1 MTLKEWRTIKKWSQS
16 HFARTLSKKTGETFY
31 QSHVQ
36 SWENG
41 GTPNAK
47 TADAIKK
54 ITGGKVTADSYG
66 KADAS

>member
-1 MTLKEWRTIKKWSQS
+1 MKTLKEWRTEKGLSQA
-16 HFARTLSKKTGETFY
+16 HFANTLSKKTGETFY

-47 TADAIKK
+47 TAEAIRK
-54 ITGGKVTADSYG
+54 ITRGQVTAESYG
-66 KADAS
+66 NA